1 MGQDELEIDE
11 HKVPLDE
18 LVKRFKTDIK
28 TGLTEE
34 AARDGLAKYGPNTL
48 KPPVP
53 KWRKFFQSMFNW
65 LGRSQA
71 EESAEPPQLVATR
84 RAGQTV
90 QVKAEELTLGDIV
103 ELKSIGKIPADI
115 RVIEADEDFRVD
127 LSSLTGESEPQVRTP
142 EFTHENPLE
151 TSNLVF
157 LGTWAVQGSCVGMVI
172 QIGAKTVYG
181 RVAGL
186 ATTLEF

>member
-1 MGQDELEIDE
+1 MDY
-11 HKVPLDE
+11 HRVSLDE
-18 LVKRFKTDIK
+18 LVKRFNTDIK

-34 AARDGLAKYGPNTL
+34 AARDGLAKYGPNTQVL
-48 KPPVP
+48 PGYLLE
-53 KWRKFFQSMFNW
+53 RF
-65 LGRSQA
+65 LYHYG
-71 EESAEPPQLVATR
+71 ESAEPAKLVATR

-90 QVKAEELTLGDIV
+90 QVKVEELTLGDIV

>member
-1 MGQDELEIDE
+1 MEQDKGRPYDFYSIS
-11 HKVPLDE
+11 LDE
-18 LVKRFKTDIK
+18 LVKRFNTDIK

-34 AARDGLAKYGPNTL
+34 AARDGLAKYGPNTQVL
-48 KPPVP
+48 PDYLLETWSFKYGVSAAP
-53 KWRKFFQSMFNW
+53 K
-65 LGRSQA
+65 
-71 EESAEPPQLVATR
+71 LVATR

-90 QVKAEELTLGDIV
+90 QVKVEELTLGDIV

>member
-1 MGQDELEIDE
+1 MGQDELEINE

-18 LVKRFKTDIK
+18 LVKRFNTDIK

-34 AARDGLAKYGPNTL
+34 AARDGLSKYGPNTL

-90 QVKAEELTLGDIV
+90 QVKAEELTPGDIV
-103 ELKSIGKIPADI
+103 EIKSIAKIPADI
-115 RVIEADEDFRVD
+115 RIIETDGDFMVNMD
-127 LSSLTGESEPQVRTP
+127 AISGDGGPFLRTP
-142 EFTHENPLE
+142 EFSHENPLE
-151 TSNLVF
+151 TSNLLF
-157 LGTWAVQGSCVGMVI
+157 MGTLAVQGSCVGMVFNV
-172 QIGAKTVYG
+172 GAKTVLG
-181 RVAGL
+181 RIGGL
-186 ATTLEF
+186 ATPFEF